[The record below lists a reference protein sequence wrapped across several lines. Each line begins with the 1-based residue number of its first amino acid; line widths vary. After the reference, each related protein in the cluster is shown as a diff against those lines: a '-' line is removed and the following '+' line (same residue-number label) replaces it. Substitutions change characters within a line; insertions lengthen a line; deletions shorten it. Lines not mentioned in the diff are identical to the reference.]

1 MRTASFAVLV
11 QPQIL
16 ADAGLDCKTM
26 FDPNESD
33 TRGKAQAPKKKPSN
47 DSAIKIITFIL
58 LVLLLARGR

>member
-16 ADAGLDCKTM
+16 AAAGLDCKTI

-33 TRGKAQAPKKKPSN
+33 TNGKALAPK
-47 DSAIKIITFIL
+47 
-58 LVLLLARGR
+58 